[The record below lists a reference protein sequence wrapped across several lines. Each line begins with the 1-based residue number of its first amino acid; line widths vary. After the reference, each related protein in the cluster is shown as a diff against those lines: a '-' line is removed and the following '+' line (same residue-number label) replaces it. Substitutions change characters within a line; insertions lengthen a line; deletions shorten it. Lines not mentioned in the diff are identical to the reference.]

1 MKLPA
6 WLPLLLLGI
15 FAGMAVFGDD
25 SSVIQQPP
33 RAAGVEDRGYVG
45 TENAPAVHG
54 GGGAVHIDEPGQVS
68 TTFSRCSRGQKD
80 ACVVDGDTF
89 KYQGVTIRIED
100 IDTPETHRPR
110 CQYEADLGARAT
122 TRLKELLNA
131 GPFEVV
137 HDGGRDE
144 DRYGRK
150 LRVVERG
157 GRSLG
162 QVLVDE
168 GLARPWEGRRRSWCE

>member
-1 MKLPA
+1 MEDPNQ
-6 WLPLLLLGI
+6 
-15 FAGMAVFGDD
+15 AVGGDSD
-25 SSVIQQPP
+25 
-33 RAAGVEDRGYVG
+33 AAAYR
-45 TENAPAVHG
+45 
-54 GGGAVHIDEPGQVS
+54 GGGAAHIDEPGRLS
-68 TTFSRCSRGQKD
+68 ATFTRCSRGQTD
-80 ACVVDGDTF
+80 ACVIDGDTF

-122 TRLKELLNA
+122 ARLKELLNA
-131 GPFEVV
+131 GPFDVV

-162 QVLVDE
+162 EVLVDE
-168 GLARPWEGRRRSWCE
+168 GLARSWEGRRWSWCD